1 MPKKYSPLDVYAY
14 KEKGKPP
21 FHELGRMNSYS

>member
-14 KEKGKPP
+14 KDKGLPP
-21 FHELGRMNSYS
+21 MRVWAHYTNT